1 MAQVWEETVYIPSY
15 EVGKPE
21 KNPLFLEKRVYQG
34 SSGKVYPYPVIEKI
48 YDQKLEK
55 PYRIVFLENEY
66 IQVQL
71 MPDIGGR
78 VYRYLD
84 KTNDYD
90 AVYYNRVIKPALVGL
105 AGPWIS
111 GGIEFNWPQHHRPNT
126 FGKVEYYYT
135 RDKESGACTCWMTE
149 VDRMYGTKCSVAFSI
164 YPGKSFLEIK
174 VMLYNRTVLP
184 QTFLWWANP
193 AVHVHDQTQS
203 IFPPDVRAVFD
214 HGKRDLSRF
223 PIATGVY
230 YKVDYSEGVDISWY
244 KNVPVPTS
252 YMAYYSKYDFLGGYD
267 HHQQAGILHIA
278 DHHISPGK
286 KQWTWGCGNFGDVW
300 HQQLT
305 DEDGPY
311 VELMAGVYTD
321 NQPDFTWLKPQE
333 LKTFTQ
339 YFLPYKQV
347 GVVKNA
353 NIDFAIGMDVKQSQV
368 QMCVY
373 SSSTFEQL
381 KLLLTDTRNNS
392 IIYED
397 FINVSPQKPFTHSVT
412 YSSNVY
418 HQKPHDLKMALYGGK
433 DNSIEFISYQ
443 PEYLCLEKF
452 PEPAKPIEAPELLPN
467 TESLFLAGLHL
478 EQYRHATYR
487 PEDYYL
493 EGLKRDKDDIR
504 LNNAYGL
511 LLLRHGD
518 YKAAKEYFE
527 RAIVTS
533 TRHNP
538 NPYDCSA
545 YYYLGLCL
553 KYEKRWEEAFDSF
566 YKSVWDSHYHSL
578 GYYQLACLS
587 FQKRNYSKSLE
598 FIETSLK
605 KDRTNLLVL
614 NARIT
619 ILRKLGCFAE
629 ASECCDEVLKD
640 NPLEAAALLEKS
652 LLEATDKEKT
662 DHNSVVKDQ
671 SSWLKILDEEPHQYL
686 ALTEEYWELGD
697 YDTAIWI
704 LEQVINQCTIKGVE
718 LPFIVYY
725 AMAFV
730 QQYMQHSKSSSYS
743 IYFEKAS
750 KAGLQLYFSTSLF
763 EMFILEDACKQTL
776 DYKPYYMLGN
786 LLYDKRRYQEAIFYW
801 QKCIELE
808 PSFPTA
814 YRNLSLAYFNKL
826 KDSKK
831 SKEYM
836 ERAFSLDTSDARVFY
851 ELDKLHRILGIH
863 PKQRLEQLELHAS
876 LVQQRDDLI
885 VEHVTLLNRDG
896 AYDKALSILLNHRFH
911 PWEGGEGK
919 VIAQYTFSCIELAK
933 KHLFQNETDKAIS
946 YLIQAME
953 YPLNL
958 GEGKL
963 QGTRENHIF
972 YLLGCCYEQ
981 RNDKSLAIQYY
992 EQASQGSLHLEP
1004 AMFYNDQPPELI
1016 FYQGLAFRRLRDEKN
1031 AKRCF
1036 HTLKDYGEVQL
1047 FKDLK
1052 IDYFAVSL
1060 PNMLVF
1066 EEDLNRMNQIQ
1077 SRFLLAL
1084 GYIGLYEYENAQQ
1097 QLELVIELDPCHLGA
1112 FVHLEM
1118 LKKPHRSLLIE

>member
-1 MAQVWEETVYIPSY
+1 MAQVWEETRREFIKAAQ
-15 EVGKPE
+15 E
-21 KNPLFLEKRVYQG
+21 RV
-34 SSGKVYPYPVIEKI
+34 
-48 YDQKLEK
+48 
-55 PYRIVFLENEY
+55 VFLENEY

-84 KTNDYD
+84 KTNGYD

-135 RDKESGACTCWMTE
+135 RDTEIGVCTCWMTE
-149 VDRMYGTKCSVAFSI
+149 VDRMYGTKCLVAFSI

-174 VMLYNRTVLP
+174 VILYNRTAIP

-267 HHQQAGILHIA
+267 HHKHAGILHIA

-353 NIDFAIGMDVKQSQV
+353 NIDFAIGLDRKEDQLH
-368 QMCVY
+368 MCIY
-373 SSSTFEQL
+373 ASSNFEQL
-381 KLLLTDTRNNS
+381 KLLLTDTRNDS
-392 IIYED
+392 IIYENLID
-397 FINVSPQKPFTHSVT
+397 VSPLKPFTHSIT
-412 YSSNVY
+412 C
-418 HQKPHDLKMALYGGK
+418 HHEKPHYIKMALYGEK
-433 DNSIEFISYQ
+433 DNSIELISYQ
-443 PEYLCLEKF
+443 PEYPHIEKF

-504 LNNAYGL
+504 LNTAYGV

-518 YKAAKEYFE
+518 HINAKKYFE
-527 RAIVTS
+527 RAIVTC

-538 NPYDCSA
+538 NPSDCSA

-553 KYEKRWEEAFDSF
+553 KYEKRWDEAFDSF
-566 YKSVWDSHYHSL
+566 YKAIWDSHYHSL
-578 GYYQLACLS
+578 GYYQLACLA
-587 FQKRNYSKSLE
+587 FRMKAYSKSLE

-605 KDRTNLLVL
+605 KDGSNLLAL

-619 ILRKLGCFAE
+619 ILRKLGHFKK
-629 ASECCDEVLKD
+629 ASEYCYQVLKD
-640 NPLEAAALLEKS
+640 NPLEAAALLENS
-652 LLEATDKEKT
+652 LLEAIDKEKGN
-662 DHNSVVKDQ
+662 HNSVIHDQ
-671 SSWLKILDEEPHQYL
+671 KMTWIRVLDEEPHQYL

-697 YDTAIWI
+697 YDTAVLI
-704 LEQVINQCTIKGVE
+704 LEQLITQCTTKGIQI
-718 LPFIVYY
+718 PFIVYY
-725 AMAFV
+725 AISFL
-730 QQYMQHSKSSSYS
+730 QQYMNHSSSFPKS
-743 IYFEKAS
+743 NYFERAS
-750 KAGLQLYFSTSLF
+750 KADLQLYFSTSLF
-763 EMFILEDACKQTL
+763 EMFILQDACNQTL
-776 DYKPYYMLGN
+776 DYKPHYMLGN
-786 LLYDKRRYQEAIFYW
+786 LLYDKRRYQDAISCW
-801 QKCIELE
+801 ERCIELE

-826 KDSKK
+826 KDTKK

-851 ELDKLHRILGIH
+851 ELDKLYRILGVH
-863 PKQRLEQLELHAS
+863 PKQRLQQLELYMS

-919 VIAQYTFSCIELAK
+919 VIAQYTFCCIELAK
-933 KHLFQNETDKAIS
+933 KHLICNETDGAIS
-946 YLIQAME
+946 YLIRAME
-953 YPLNL
+953 YPSNL

-963 QGTRENHIF
+963 QGTRESAIF
-972 YLLGCCYEQ
+972 YLLGCCYE
-981 RNDKSLAIQYY
+981 RKNDKSLASQYY
-992 EQASQGSLHLEP
+992 EKASQGSLHLEP
-1004 AMFYNDQPPELI
+1004 VMFYNDQPPELI
-1016 FYQGLAFRRLRDEKN
+1016 FYQGLAFRRLQDEKN
-1031 AKRCF
+1031 ARRCF

-1066 EEDLNRMNQIQ
+1066 EEDLNRMNQMQ

-1084 GYIGLYEYENAQQ
+1084 GYI
-1097 QLELVIELDPCHLGA
+1097 ELDPCHLGA
-1112 FVHLEM
+1112 FIHLEM
-1118 LKKPHRSLLIE
+1118 LKKPYVDVLL

>member
-1 MAQVWEETVYIPSY
+1 MAHIWEETVTIPSY

-55 PYRIVFLENEY
+55 PYKIVFLENEF

-71 MPDIGGR
+71 MPEIGGR

-84 KTNDYD
+84 KTNNYD

-126 FGKVEYYYT
+126 FGKVEYMYEKDET
-135 RDKESGACTCWMTE
+135 SGVCTCWMTE
-149 VDRMYGTKCSVAFSI
+149 VDRMYGTKCLVAFSI

-174 VMLYNRTVLP
+174 VSLYNRTNIP

-223 PIATGVY
+223 PISTGVY

-267 HHQQAGILHIA
+267 HRRQAGILHIA

-333 LKTFTQ
+333 QKTFTQ

-347 GVVKNA
+347 GKVKNA
-353 NIDFAIGMDVKQSQV
+353 NIDFAIGLDWKQDQCDI
-368 QMCVY
+368 CVY
-373 SSSTFEQL
+373 ASSSFQQL
-381 KLLLTDTRNNS
+381 RVVLTDTRNDS
-392 IIYED
+392 IIYENLID
-397 FINVSPQKPFTHSVT
+397 ISPRKPFTHSVT
-412 YSSNVY
+412 CSANGLE
-418 HQKPHDLKMALYGGK
+418 KPHYFKLALKDKSKEL
-433 DNSIEFISYQ
+433 ISYQ
-443 PEYLCLEKF
+443 PECPRLEKF
-452 PEPAKPIEAPELLPN
+452 PEPAKPIQAPELLPN
-467 TESLFLAGLHL
+467 TESLFLAGMHL

-511 LLLRHGD
+511 LLFRHGD
-518 YKAAKEYFE
+518 YESAKKYFE
-527 RAIVTS
+527 RAIATS

-538 NPYDCSA
+538 NPYDCSS

-553 KYEKRWEEAFDSF
+553 KYERRWDEAFDSF
-566 YKSVWDSHYHSL
+566 YKSIWDSHYHSL
-578 GYYQLACLS
+578 GYYQLACIA
-587 FQKRNYSKSLE
+587 FRNKNYSKSLE

-605 KDRTNLLVL
+605 KDGTNLLAL

-619 ILRKLGCFAE
+619 ILRKLEHFTKALEYCNQ
-629 ASECCDEVLKD
+629 VLKE
-640 NPLEAAALLEKS
+640 NPLETAALLERS
-652 LLEATDKEKT
+652 LLTSTTSDKEKQIT
-662 DHNSVVKDQ
+662 WIQV
-671 SSWLKILDEEPHQYL
+671 LDNEPHQYL
-686 ALTEEYWELGD
+686 CLAEEYWELGD
-697 YDTAIWI
+697 YETSKWI
-704 LEQVINQCTIKGVE
+704 LEQFITQCANQKRE
-718 LPFIVYY
+718 PPFIIYY
-725 AMAFV
+725 ALAYLE
-730 QQYMQHSKSSSYS
+730 QQAGNPTCTCSSYL
-743 IYFEKAS
+743 EKGS
-750 KAGLQLYFSTSLF
+750 KANLQLYFSTFLF
-763 EMFILEDACKQTL
+763 EMLVLQYSCKHTL
-776 DYKPYYMLGN
+776 DYKPHYMLGN
-786 LLYDKRRYQEAIFYW
+786 LLYDKRRYDEAIACW
-801 QKCIELE
+801 EKCIELQ

-814 YRNLSLAYFNKL
+814 YRNLSLAYFNKR
-826 KDSKK
+826 KDANR

-836 ERAFSLDTSDARVFY
+836 ERAFSLDTADARVFY
-851 ELDKLHRILGIH
+851 ELDKLYRIIGVH
-863 PKQRLEQLELHAS
+863 PKQRLQQLEANIS
-876 LVQQRDDLI
+876 LVNQRDDLI
-885 VEHVTLLNRDG
+885 VEHVTLLNRQG
-896 AYDKALSILLNHRFH
+896 AHDKALSILLNHHFH

-919 VIAQYTFSCIELAK
+919 VIAQYIFSCIELAK
-933 KHLFQNETDKAIS
+933 KHWIQKEADKAIS
-946 YLIQAME
+946 YLLRAME

-963 QGTRENHIF
+963 QGTRENHILYF
-972 YLLGCCYEQ
+972 LGCCYELK
-981 RNDKSLAIQYY
+981 NEHSLAKQYY
-992 EQASQGSLHLEP
+992 EKASQGSLHLEP

-1016 FYQGLAFRRLRDEKN
+1016 FYQGLAFRKLEEEKN

-1036 HTLKDYGEVQL
+1036 HTLRDYGEVQL

-1066 EEDLNRMNQIQ
+1066 EEDLQKMNQIQ

-1084 GYIGLYEYENAQQ
+1084 GYIGLCEYENAQQ
-1097 QLELVIELDPCHLGA
+1097 QLEFVLELDACHLGA

-1118 LKKPHRSLLIE
+1118 LKEHNLHSLFGINRR